1 MNKRITLKYLGF
13 LMSIEGAFMLPA
25 LIIAIV
31 CGEHSS
37 VFGFIVT
44 IAALL
49 LIGLPLSM
57 IRSTDHTIYA
67 KDGFFIVSLSWI
79 VLSVF
84 GAIPLRL
91 SGAIPHYIDAFFETV
106 SGFTTTGA
114 SILPMVES
122 LPKSM
127 LYWRSFTHWLGGMGV
142 LVFILAVIPRS
153 AGSGVSLHILRAESP
168 GPVVGKLVPKLRS
181 TARILYSIYI
191 VMTALMIVLL
201 IAGGMPVF
209 DSLCISLGTAGTGGF
224 AITNNSIAAY
234 DSYYLQGVITVF
246 MLLFSVNFNIYYLLL
261 NREFRAAYKNTELR
275 VFAGI
280 VVLSTAAI
288 AVNIYTAGAE
298 LCGTLFDA
306 FHHSAFQ
313 VATIISTTGFATTD
327 YNKWPE
333 LSKVILT
340 MLMFVGAC
348 AGSTGG
354 GMKVSRIVIIV
365 KSLMNE
371 VKKLIHPSSVKVMR
385 VDGKVVGDSVVHS
398 VNSYLGAYMG
408 IFAVSMLLVS
418 IDNFDFETTFS
429 AVAACFNNVGPGFSV
444 VGPTGNFGGFSYFTK
459 LVLSADMLLGR
470 LEIFPMLLL
479 FSPSLWRR
487 SK

>member
-13 LMSIEGAFMLPA
+13 LMSIEGAFMIPA
-25 LIIAIV
+25 LIVAIV

-37 VFGFIVT
+37 IFGFIVT
-44 IAALL
+44 IAALEA
-49 LIGLPLSM
+49 IGIPLAM
-57 IRSTDHTIYA
+57 IRSRDHTIYA
-67 KDGFFIVSLSWI
+67 KDGFFIVAMSWI

-84 GAIPLRL
+84 GAAPFRL
-91 SGAIPHYIDAFFETV
+91 SGSIPHYVDAFFETV

-114 SILPMVES
+114 SILPLVEN

-191 VMTALMIVLL
+191 AMTVLMMVLL
-201 IAGGMPVF
+201 VAGGMPVF
-209 DSLCISLGTAGTGGF
+209 NSLCISFGTAGTGGF

-246 MLLFSVNFNIYYLLL
+246 MLLFSVNFNIYYLII
-261 NREFRAAYKNTELR
+261 NREFRSAYKNTELR

-280 VVLSTAAI
+280 VLFSTVAI
-288 AVNIYTAGAE
+288 AINIYTAGAA
-298 LCGTLFDA
+298 LCDTVFGA

-327 YNKWPE
+327 FDKWPE
-333 LSKVILT
+333 FSKIILT
-340 MLMFVGAC
+340 LLMFIGAC

-354 GMKVSRIVIIV
+354 GIKVSRIVIIF
-365 KSLMNE
+365 KSIMNE

-385 VDGKVVGDSVVHS
+385 VDGKVIGENIVHS

-418 IDNFDFETTFS
+418 VDNFDFETTFS
-429 AVAACFNNVGPGFSV
+429 AVTACFNNIGPGFSV

-459 LVLSADMLLGR
+459 IVLSADMLLGR